1 MHLPWNLRRQ
11 LKSLASEIVY
21 LSYKLFTLFILVWLE
36 VVPRNITIKKKNE
49 IIITKINS
57 K

>member
-1 MHLPWNLRRQ
+1 MHLSWNLPRQ

-36 VVPRNITIKKKNE
+36 VAPRNIIIKKKNE